1 VLTLD
6 SLPSQRPSALLAGN
20 DKGGA
25 GLCRGAN
32 RSGALARV
40 ASLPIYRLCR
50 QGLSPGAGFV
60 KEFNGMDRR
69 AAARGQDTMP
79 NERNSTWL
87 K

>member
-1 VLTLD
+1 M
-6 SLPSQRPSALLAGN
+6 RFAH
-20 DKGGA
+20 KGEDDLCCA
-25 GLCRGAN
+25 RLCRAAN

-40 ASLPIYRLCR
+40 ASLPIYRLYR
-50 QGLSPGAGFV
+50 QGLWPGVGFV

-79 NERNSTWL
+79 NERNTQWL